1 MKHKIIDYLTFIDPS
16 NNYMI
21 DSNEN
26 IFSIIIFPLNP
37 KPHELVD
44 NDDYRNNWIKQ
55 KWRNGV

>member
-1 MKHKIIDYLTFIDPS
+1 MRDRVLDYLTFIDTS
-16 NNYMI
+16 KNYMI

-44 NDDYRNNWIKQ
+44 NDDHRNNWIKQ
-55 KWRNGV
+55 KWRDG